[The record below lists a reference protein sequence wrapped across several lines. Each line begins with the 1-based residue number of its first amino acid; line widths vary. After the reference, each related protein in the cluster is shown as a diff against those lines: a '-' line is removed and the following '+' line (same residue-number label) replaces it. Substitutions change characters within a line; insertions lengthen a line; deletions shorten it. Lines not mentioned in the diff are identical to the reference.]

1 MTSASAGAERGW
13 VLRAAMRAG
22 LLAVIAGFLAYMLL
36 IFPGAAASSSVD
48 RDSAE
53 GARLAGTLIPIAVAS
68 IAAALVLGVW
78 LTLDVAR
85 AISLSF
91 RRAVSRGERMRLRA
105 SLPWVAALAVL
116 VAVGCATLSVAVI
129 VDSIVAGIGVD
140 ADQTKYWG
148 STGAIIGDAFGA
160 ACIPFVVATGVAL
173 VTWTIRA
180 ATKLDRHAKHAGSS
194 VAA

>member
-13 VLRAAMRAG
+13 VLRAAIRAG

-36 IFPGAAASSSVD
+36 IFPGAAAASDVD